1 MAINSDVLVI
11 GGGLA
16 AVTAAVSAAR
26 EGADVRLV
34 SHKAS
39 TLRQASGL
47 IDALGYVPA
56 TEPAKPLRDGP
67 PTAGRNLDPD

>member
-1 MAINSDVLVI
+1 MAIDSDVLVV

-16 AVTAAVSAAR
+16 AVAAAVAAAR

-34 SHKAS
+34 SHKSS

-47 IDALGYVPA
+47 I
-56 TEPAKPLRDGP
+56 
-67 PTAGRNLDPD
+67 